1 MKSIY
6 IILIAIILLLLF
18 NRKDNIDFKKKISEG
33 AIIIDVRTP
42 EEYLRGHIEKSINIP
57 LDKLEQSLDL
67 LNDKEKTIIT
77 CCASGMRSERA
88 KKILKK
94 LEYSQVYNGGGW
106 SSLNK
111 KINK

>member
-42 EEYLRGHIEKSINIP
+42 EEYFRGHIEKSINIP
-57 LDKLEQSLDL
+57 LDKLKQSLDL

-77 CCASGMRSERA
+77 CCASVMRSERA

>member
-6 IILIAIILLLLF
+6 IILIAVILLFLF
-18 NRKDNIDFKKKISEG
+18 NRKDNVDFKKKISEG
-33 AIIIDVRTP
+33 VIVIDVRAA
-42 EEYLRGHIEKSINIP
+42 EEYSRSHIENSANI
-57 LDKLEQSLDL
+57 SLDRFEKSL
-67 LNDKEKTIIT
+67 DFFSDKVKTIIT
-77 CCASGMRSERA
+77 CCASAMRSEKA

-94 LEYSQVYNGGGW
+94 LEYSQVYNGGW